1 MVSDFMVFIGFMFLV
16 FLFFL
21 FFLMR
26 DREKKRKGLYLGE
39 WEVGRIWE
47 SRGKGYCYKNILYEI
62 FSIKIK
68 IKKNIEE
75 N

>member
-1 MVSDFMVFIGFMFLV
+1 
-16 FLFFL
+16 
-21 FFLMR
+21 MR